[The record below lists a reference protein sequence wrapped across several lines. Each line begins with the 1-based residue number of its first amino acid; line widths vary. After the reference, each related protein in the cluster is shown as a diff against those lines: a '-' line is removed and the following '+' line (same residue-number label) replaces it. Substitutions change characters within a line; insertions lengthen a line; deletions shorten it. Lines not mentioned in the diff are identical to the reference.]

1 MSSTGETQEGCD
13 PEAAPLLRPE
23 PPTPYIV
30 IEPDV
35 VRQRYTALRRLLPAA
50 SIYYAVKA
58 NPAAPVIGAL
68 AALGANFDIASE
80 GELTRCREAG
90 VGADRLSFGN
100 TIKRESEIA
109 DAAASGID
117 LFAFDS
123 PAELD
128 KLARRAPGSRV
139 FCRLLIENRGAEW
152 PLSRKFGC
160 EAHVAAD
167 LLTEAKRR
175 GLHPVGVSFH
185 VGSQQTDPGQWPNAI
200 GHAAWVFRACAHRG
214 LNLELL
220 NLGGGLPAHY
230 RASIPP
236 LEAYIDA
243 INAGLAREF
252 GDSQPRLLIE
262 PGRYLV
268 GDAGTLKTEVLLI
281 SQKSPHERGR
291 WVYLDA
297 GRFNGLPETEAER
310 IHYRIRTPHDGTA
323 CGPVILAGPTCDSSD
338 ILYRRHPYELPLDL
352 KVGDRIEFLTTGAY
366 TASYA
371 AVEFNGF
378 APIKTY
384 FVSPSDHA
392 TPPRPDPRRWEPGL

>member
-1 MSSTGETQEGCD
+1 MPSTGD
-13 PEAAPLLRPE
+13 PETAPLLRPE
-23 PPTPYIV
+23 PPTPYILV
-30 IEPDV
+30 ELDV
-35 VRQRYTALRRLLPAA
+35 VRQRYAALRRLLPAA

-80 GELTRCREAG
+80 GELRRCREAG
-90 VGADRLSFGN
+90 IGADRLSFGN

-109 DAAASGID
+109 DAAAFGID

-123 PAELD
+123 SAELD

-167 LLTEAKRR
+167 LLIEAKGR

-185 VGSQQTDPGQWPNAI
+185 VGSQQTDPGQWPAAI
-200 GHAAWVFRACAHRG
+200 THASWVFHACAHRG
-214 LNLELL
+214 LELQLL

-230 RASIPP
+230 RAAVPP

-243 INAGLAREF
+243 IEAGLGREF
-252 GDSQPRLLIE
+252 GSSRPRLLIE

-268 GDAGTLKTEVLLI
+268 GDAGTLHAEILLI
-281 SQKSPHERGR
+281 SRKSPHEHER
-291 WVYLDA
+291 WVYLDT

-310 IHYRIRTPHDGTA
+310 IHYRIRTSRDGAA

-338 ILYRRHPYELPLDL
+338 ILYRRHPYGLPLDL
-352 KVGDRIEFLTTGAY
+352 EIGERIEFLSAGAY

-378 APIKTY
+378 APIRT
-384 FVSPSDHA
+384 HCI
-392 TPPRPDPRRWEPGL
+392 

>member
-1 MSSTGETQEGCD
+1 MPPSEGPEGERD
-13 PEAAPLLRPE
+13 PGLAPSLQPE
-23 PPTPYIV
+23 PRTPYIV
-30 IEPDV
+30 IELEV
-35 VRQRYTALRRLLPAA
+35 VRQRYAALRQMLPAA

-58 NPAAPVIGAL
+58 NPAAPVIRAL
-68 AALGANFDIASE
+68 AELGAKFDIASE

-90 VGADRLSFGN
+90 IDADRLSFGN
-100 TIKRESEIA
+100 TIKRESEVA

-128 KLARRAPGSRV
+128 KLARRAPGARV

-167 LLTEAKRR
+167 LLIEAKQR
-175 GLHPVGVSFH
+175 GLHPIGVSFH

-200 GHAAWVFRACAHRG
+200 GHAAWIFRACAHRG

-230 RASIPP
+230 RGAVPP
-236 LEAYIDA
+236 LESYVDA
-243 INAGLAREF
+243 IEAGLAHEF
-252 GDSQPRLLIE
+252 GGNRPRLLIE

-268 GDAGTLKTEVLLI
+268 GDAGTLRAEILLI
-281 SQKSPHERGR
+281 SRKSPREYAR

-310 IHYRIRTPHDGTA
+310 IHYRIRTPRDGGA

-352 KVGDRIEFLTTGAY
+352 EIGDRIDFLSTGAY

-378 APIKTY
+378 APIQTY
-384 FVSPSDHA
+384 CV
-392 TPPRPDPRRWEPGL
+392 

>member
-1 MSSTGETQEGCD
+1 MPPREGPEGERD
-13 PEAAPLLRPE
+13 PGPTRLLQPE

-30 IEPDV
+30 IELEV
-35 VRQRYTALRRLLPAA
+35 VRQRYAALRRMLPAA

-58 NPAAPVIGAL
+58 NPAAPVIAAL

-90 VGADRLSFGN
+90 IDADRLSFGN

-128 KLARRAPGSRV
+128 KLARRTPGSRV

-167 LLTEAKRR
+167 LLIEARNR
-175 GLHPVGVSFH
+175 GLRPVGVSFH
-185 VGSQQTDPGQWPNAI
+185 VGSQQTDPGQWPAAI
-200 GHAAWVFRACAHRG
+200 AHAAWIFRACAHRG
-214 LNLELL
+214 LSLELL

-230 RASIPP
+230 RGSVPP
-236 LEAYIDA
+236 LEAYVDA
-243 INAGLAREF
+243 IEAGLVHEF
-252 GDSQPRLLIE
+252 GDSRPGLLIE

-268 GDAGTLKTEVLLI
+268 GDAGTLRTEILLI
-281 SQKSPHERGR
+281 SQKSPREHAR

-297 GRFNGLPETEAER
+297 GRFNGLPETENER
-310 IHYRIRTPHDGTA
+310 IHYRIRTPRDGA
-323 CGPVILAGPTCDSSD
+323 ARGPVILAGPTCDSSD

-352 KVGDRIEFLTTGAY
+352 EIGDRIDFLSAGAY

-378 APIKTY
+378 APIQTY
-384 FVSPSDHA
+384 CV
-392 TPPRPDPRRWEPGL
+392 

>member
-1 MSSTGETQEGCD
+1 MAETQTERAT
-13 PEAAPLLRPE
+13 EAAPLLGIE

-30 IEPDV
+30 IKLDV
-35 VRQRYTALRRLLPAA
+35 VRQRYAALQQSLPAV

-58 NPAAPVIGAL
+58 NPAAPVIKTL
-68 AALGANFDIASE
+68 AELGAKFDIASA
-80 GELTRCREAG
+80 GELARCREAG
-90 VGADRLSFGN
+90 IAADRLSFGN

-128 KLARRAPGSRV
+128 KLVRRAPGSRV
-139 FCRLLIENRGAEW
+139 FCRLLIDNRGAEW

-160 EAHVAAD
+160 EAHVAAE
-167 LLTEAKRR
+167 LLIEAKQR
-175 GLHPVGVSFH
+175 GLRPVGVSFH
-185 VGSQQTDPGQWPNAI
+185 VGSQQTDPGQWPAAI
-200 GHAAWVFRACAHRG
+200 AHAAWIFRACAHRG
-214 LNLELL
+214 LALELL

-230 RASIPP
+230 RAAVPP
-236 LEAYIDA
+236 LDAYVDA
-243 INAGLAREF
+243 MEAGLAREF
-252 GDSQPRLLIE
+252 GSSRPHLLIE

-268 GDAGTLKTEVLLI
+268 GDAGTLHAEILLI
-281 SQKSPHERGR
+281 SRKSPREHAR

-310 IHYRIRTPHDGTA
+310 IHYRIRTPRDDGA
-323 CGPVILAGPTCDSSD
+323 CGPVILAGPTCDSTD

-352 KVGDRIEFLTTGAY
+352 TIGDRIEVLSAGAY

-378 APIKTY
+378 PPIRAY
-384 FVSPSDHA
+384 CI
-392 TPPRPDPRRWEPGL
+392 